1 MNKRILGLGVA
12 IGLFAAGSALAA
24 TVTVPVTLVSA
35 DGIGKAIGSVTLR
48 DSRYGLVIEPK
59 LAGLP
64 VGWRGMHIHQN
75 PSCAPAM
82 QDGKAVSALGA
93 GGHLDPAATGAHRG
107 PFDKTGHLG
116 DLPILTVDRDGTAT
130 ALALAPRLKVR
141 DVTGRALMIHAGGD
155 NYSDQPE
162 PLGGGGGRI
171 ACGVIPG
178 KAAAPKKT
186 AAHKTH

>member
-1 MNKRILGLGVA
+1 MKRIFGLAVGL
-12 IGLFAAGSALAA
+12 GLFAAGGALAA
-24 TVTVPVTLVSA
+24 TVTVPVTLISA
-35 DGIGKAIGSVTLR
+35 DGIGAAIGTVVLR
-48 DSRYGLVIEPK
+48 DSKYGLVIEPK
-59 LAGLP
+59 LSGLP

-75 PSCAPAM
+75 PSCAPAD
-82 QDGKAVSALGA
+82 QNGKPAAGIAA
-93 GGHLDPAATGAHRG
+93 GGHLDPATTGRHRG

-141 DVTGRALMIHAGGD
+141 DVAGRALMIHAGGD

-178 KAAAPKKT
+178 KAAPARKA
-186 AAHKTH
+186 AAHQAH

>member
-1 MNKRILGLGVA
+1 MKRIIGLTVGLS
-12 IGLFAAGSALAA
+12 LFAAGSALGA
-24 TVTVPVTLVSA
+24 TVTVPVTLITA
-35 DGIGKAIGSVTLR
+35 DGIGNTIGNITLR

-59 LAGLP
+59 LSGLP
-64 VGWRGMHIHQN
+64 VGWRGIHIHQN
-75 PSCAPAM
+75 PSCAPGE
-82 QDGKAVSALGA
+82 QNGKPAA
-93 GGHLDPAATGAHRG
+93 GIAAGSHLDPAATARHRG

-130 ALALAPRLKVR
+130 AIALAPRLKVR

-178 KAAAPKKT
+178 KAAPAKK
-186 AAHKTH
+186 AASHKAH